1 MSFAHRVEFLFAR
14 SLFAIVR
21 ALPVGAALLLG
32 ARLGDLA
39 RLLGIR
45 REVAAANLALAFPE
59 RTAAERE
66 RILVDHY
73 RDLGMMLCEAAR
85 GRAVTHAPEGAV
97 VVAARGLEHL
107 EGPRRAGRGAI
118 LLTGHYGD
126 YGLLAG
132 WLGRRNPVDLLVQ
145 GIKNPAIDALIDE
158 TCSEGGVRR
167 WVGGSGV
174 RHLVR
179 GLREN
184 RWTFLLGD
192 QDAGRGGVFVPF
204 LGRLSSTSSFPAELS
219 LRTGAP
225 IVMAFITR
233 RTDGRHEIDVLP
245 PLVLERPEAPDAVE
259 RLTALHAAELE
270 RWVRRHPP
278 MWFWLHR
285 RWKTPPPGAG
295 RNGDVPAP
303 GGMALPAAPAA
314 GRA

>member
-1 MSFAHRVEFLFAR
+1 MSFSHRMEFLLAR
-14 SLFAIVR
+14 TLFAIMR
-21 ALPVGAALLLG
+21 ALPMGAVLILG

-45 REVAAANLALAFPE
+45 REVARANLALAFPE
-59 RTAAERE
+59 RTVGERE
-66 RILVDHY
+66 QILVDHY
-73 RDLGMMLCEAAR
+73 RDLGMMLCEVSR
-85 GRAVTHAPEGAV
+85 GRGVTHAPDGAV
-97 VVAARGLEHL
+97 IAAARGLEHL
-107 EGPRRAGRGAI
+107 DPPLRAGRGAI
-118 LLTGHYGD
+118 LLTGHYGN

-145 GIKNPAIDALIDE
+145 GIKNPAIDALVDE

-167 WVGGSGV
+167 LVGGTGV
-174 RHLVR
+174 KRLVR
-179 GLREN
+179 GLRDN

-192 QDAGRGGVFVPF
+192 QDAGKGGVFVPF
-204 LGRLSSTSSFPAELS
+204 LGRISSTSPFAAELS

-233 RTDGRHEIDVLP
+233 RKDGRNEIDVLP
-245 PLVLERPEAPDAVE
+245 PLALERPQASDAIE

-270 RWVRRHPP
+270 RWVRKHPR

-285 RWKTPPPGAG
+285 RWKTAPPAAG
-295 RNGDVPAP
+295 RSGDVPAP
-303 GGMALPAAPAA
+303 GVALGREGVM

>member
-1 MSFAHRVEFLFAR
+1 MRFAHRIEAVAAGAVV
-14 SLFAIVR
+14 AIVR
-21 ALPVGAALLLG
+21 ALPVGAALLVG

-39 RLLGIR
+39 RRLGIR
-45 REVAAANLALAFPE
+45 REVARANLALAFPE
-59 RTAAERE
+59 RTVPERE

-85 GRAVTHAPEGAV
+85 GRAVTHAPEGV
-97 VVAARGLEHL
+97 VVAAARGLEHL
-107 EGPRRAGRGAI
+107 EAPRRAGRGAI

-132 WLGRRNPVDLLVQ
+132 WLGRQNPVDLLVQ
-145 GIKNPAIDALIDE
+145 GIKNPAIDTLVDE
-158 TCSEGGVRR
+158 TCTEGGVRR
-167 WVGGSGV
+167 LVGGSGLK
-174 RHLVR
+174 RLVR
-179 GLREN
+179 GLRDN

-192 QDAGRGGVFVPF
+192 QDAGKGGVFVPF
-204 LGRLSSTSSFPAELS
+204 LGRLSSTSPFPAELS

-233 RTDGRHEIDVLP
+233 RRDGRNEIDVLP

-270 RWVRRHPP
+270 RWVRRHPH

-285 RWKTPPPGAG
+285 RWKTAPPAAG

-303 GGMALPAAPAA
+303 AGRELPAAPAA